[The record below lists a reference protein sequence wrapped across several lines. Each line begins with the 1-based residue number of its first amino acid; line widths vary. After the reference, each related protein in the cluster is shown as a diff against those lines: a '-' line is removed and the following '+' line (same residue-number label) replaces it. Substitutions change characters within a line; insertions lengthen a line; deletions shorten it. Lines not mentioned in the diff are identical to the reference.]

1 MVMDSWLLTRSLDR
15 KQLNLSGWIQ
25 VVSVDLLWAFCN
37 LKIENGLPHT
47 NFSEEAAEA
56 QRAQQTGQML
66 PEGSLGYLDILGFIL
81 KSQSSCLLP
90 YDKPEMFLQLR
101 QLPV

>member
-25 VVSVDLLWAFCN
+25 VVSVHLLWAFCN

-81 KSQSSCLLP
+81 KSQSMPPTL
-90 YDKPEMFLQLR
+90 
-101 QLPV
+101 